1 MATITFDLNG
11 TLLDPGAQADALQD
25 AVRLAMAH
33 TLAGDFRPFAELLEA
48 AGGHVPDAMAPF
60 DDVVAGLDRLA
71 RAGHRLAVITNS
83 ARATGERHLARAGLL
98 DRFERVAGV
107 DEASAYKPD
116 PRAYALIES
125 DWHVA
130 AHWWDVL
137 GAGAV
142 GRRTVYVA
150 RQGPLPATV
159 SADVVVDRLD
169 EIELP
174 GPLGAPSAAKG

>member
-11 TLLDPGAQADALQD
+11 TLLDPGEQADVLQQ

-33 TLAGDFRPFAELLEA
+33 TLAGDFLPFAELLEA
-48 AGGHVPDAMAPF
+48 AGGEVPDELSPF
-60 DDVVAGLDRLA
+60 ADVVPGLDRLA
-71 RAGHRLAVITNS
+71 AAGHTLSVITNS
-83 ARATGERHLARAGLL
+83 ARATGEQHLERAGLR
-98 DRFERVAGV
+98 DRFDRVAGV
-107 DEASAYKPD
+107 DEAQAYKPD
-116 PRAYALIES
+116 PRAYALVDG

-137 GAGAV
+137 GAGAA

-159 SADVVVDRLD
+159 TADLVVDRLD
-169 EIELP
+169 EIVLP
-174 GPLGAPSAAKG
+174 

>member
-1 MATITFDLNG
+1 MRTTGTASAVATITFDLNG
-11 TLLDPGAQADALQD
+11 TLLDPGGQADILQD

-48 AGGHVPDAMAPF
+48 AGGDVPDELPPF
-60 DDVVAGLDRLA
+60 ADVVPGLDRLVA
-71 RAGHRLAVITNS
+71 AGHTLSVITNS
-83 ARATGERHLARAGLL
+83 ARETGEQHLDRAGLR

-107 DEASAYKPD
+107 DEAEAYKPD
-116 PRAYALIES
+116 PRAYALVES
-125 DWHVA
+125 EWHVA

-150 RQGPLPATV
+150 RQGPLPPTV
-159 SADVVVDRLD
+159 TADVVVDRLD
-169 EIELP
+169 ELKLP
-174 GPLGAPSAAKG
+174 

>member
-11 TLLDPGAQADALQD
+11 TLLDPGEQTDLLQD

-48 AGGHVPDAMAPF
+48 AGGEVPDEQPPF
-60 DDVVAGLDRLA
+60 DDVAAGLDRLA
-71 RAGHRLAVITNS
+71 AAGHRLSVITNS
-83 ARATGERHLARAGLL
+83 AREIGEQHLSRAGLRE
-98 DRFERVAGV
+98 RFERVAGT
-107 DEASAYKPD
+107 DEAQAYKPD

-159 SADVVVDRLD
+159 TADIVVDRLD
-169 EIELP
+169 QLELP
-174 GPLGAPSAAKG
+174 